1 MIPMGERVRQAGD
14 QAVPML
20 VDIHIKAGAEAFQA
34 LAALGEDEFAGP
46 DIAEAKRRIGK
57 IIRILL
63 TGEN

>member
-20 VDIHIKAGAEAFQA
+20 VEIHIRAAAEACQA
-34 LAALGEDEFAGP
+34 LTALGEDEFAGP

-57 IIRILL
+57 TLRILIL
-63 TGEN
+63 GER